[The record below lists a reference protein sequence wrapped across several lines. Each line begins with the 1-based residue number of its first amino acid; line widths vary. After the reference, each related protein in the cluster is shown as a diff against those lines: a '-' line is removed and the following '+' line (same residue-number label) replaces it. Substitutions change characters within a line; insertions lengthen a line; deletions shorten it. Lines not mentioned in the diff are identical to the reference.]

1 MELGK
6 TTLITNIL
14 EGNSDININPSCRI
28 SYFKQDLN
36 NLDDNKTVLENL
48 LEDTSQDETTI
59 RNILAS
65 LNIKKEDV
73 YKKISYLSGG
83 EKVKVLLTK
92 IMISKSNFLI
102 LDEPTNFL
110 DIESIEALEF
120 LMKEFKGT
128 ILFVTHDVDL
138 INNVATNIMII
149 ENKKIVEYEGNYAK
163 YLEYKENKKKTI
175 SNNSLLLEFKLAEIT
190 SKLSICKDEK
200 EKEKL
205 EEEYKK
211 LLESNI

>member
-1 MELGK
+1 
-6 TTLITNIL
+6 
-14 EGNSDININPSCRI
+14 
-28 SYFKQDLN
+28 
-36 NLDDNKTVLENL
+36 
-48 LEDTSQDETTI
+48 
-59 RNILAS
+59 
-65 LNIKKEDV
+65 
-73 YKKISYLSGG
+73 
-83 EKVKVLLTK
+83 
-92 IMISKSNFLI
+92 MISNSNFLI

-110 DIESIEALEF
+110 DIESTEALEF

-149 ENKKIVEYEGNYAK
+149 ENKKIIEYEGNYDK
-163 YLEYKENKKKTI
+163 YLEYKENKRKTI

-200 EKEKL
+200 EKGKL

-211 LLESNI
+211 LLEGK

>member
-1 MELGK
+1 
-6 TTLITNIL
+6 
-14 EGNSDININPSCRI
+14 
-28 SYFKQDLN
+28 
-36 NLDDNKTVLENL
+36 
-48 LEDTSQDETTI
+48 
-59 RNILAS
+59 
-65 LNIKKEDV
+65 
-73 YKKISYLSGG
+73 
-83 EKVKVLLTK
+83 
-92 IMISKSNFLI
+92 MISKSNFLI

-110 DIESIEALEF
+110 DIESIEALEY

-128 ILFVTHDVDL
+128 ILFVTHDLDL

-149 ENKKIVEYEGNYAK
+149 ENKKIIEYEGNYAK
-163 YLEYKENKKKTI
+163 YLEYKENKRKTI

>member
-1 MELGK
+1 
-6 TTLITNIL
+6 
-14 EGNSDININPSCRI
+14 
-28 SYFKQDLN
+28 
-36 NLDDNKTVLENL
+36 
-48 LEDTSQDETTI
+48 
-59 RNILAS
+59 
-65 LNIKKEDV
+65 
-73 YKKISYLSGG
+73 
-83 EKVKVLLTK
+83 
-92 IMISKSNFLI
+92 MISKSNFLI

-128 ILFVTHDVDL
+128 ILFVTHDLDL

-149 ENKKIVEYEGNYAK
+149 ENKKIIEYEGNYDK
-163 YLEYKENKKKTI
+163 YLEYKENKRKTI

>member
-1 MELGK
+1 
-6 TTLITNIL
+6 
-14 EGNSDININPSCRI
+14 
-28 SYFKQDLN
+28 
-36 NLDDNKTVLENL
+36 
-48 LEDTSQDETTI
+48 
-59 RNILAS
+59 
-65 LNIKKEDV
+65 
-73 YKKISYLSGG
+73 
-83 EKVKVLLTK
+83 
-92 IMISKSNFLI
+92 MISKSNFLI

-175 SNNSLLLEFKLAEIT
+175 TNNSLLLEFKLAEIT

-211 LLESNI
+211 LLKGNI

>member
-1 MELGK
+1 
-6 TTLITNIL
+6 
-14 EGNSDININPSCRI
+14 
-28 SYFKQDLN
+28 
-36 NLDDNKTVLENL
+36 
-48 LEDTSQDETTI
+48 
-59 RNILAS
+59 
-65 LNIKKEDV
+65 
-73 YKKISYLSGG
+73 
-83 EKVKVLLTK
+83 
-92 IMISKSNFLI
+92 MISKSNFLI

-110 DIESIEALEF
+110 DIESIEALAF
-120 LMKEFKGT
+120 LMKEFKGS

-149 ENKKIVEYEGNYAK
+149 ENKKIIEYEGNYAK

-175 SNNSLLLEFKLAEIT
+175 TNNSLLLEFKLAEIT

>member
-1 MELGK
+1 
-6 TTLITNIL
+6 
-14 EGNSDININPSCRI
+14 
-28 SYFKQDLN
+28 
-36 NLDDNKTVLENL
+36 
-48 LEDTSQDETTI
+48 
-59 RNILAS
+59 
-65 LNIKKEDV
+65 
-73 YKKISYLSGG
+73 
-83 EKVKVLLTK
+83 
-92 IMISKSNFLI
+92 MISKSNFLI

-128 ILFVTHDVDL
+128 ILFVTHDLDL

-149 ENKKIVEYEGNYAK
+149 ENKKIIEYEGNYDK
-163 YLEYKENKKKTI
+163 YLEYKENKRKTI

-200 EKEKL
+200 ENEKL

>member
-1 MELGK
+1 
-6 TTLITNIL
+6 
-14 EGNSDININPSCRI
+14 
-28 SYFKQDLN
+28 
-36 NLDDNKTVLENL
+36 
-48 LEDTSQDETTI
+48 
-59 RNILAS
+59 
-65 LNIKKEDV
+65 
-73 YKKISYLSGG
+73 
-83 EKVKVLLTK
+83 
-92 IMISKSNFLI
+92 MISKSNFLI

-128 ILFVTHDVDL
+128 ILFVTHDLDL

-149 ENKKIVEYEGNYAK
+149 ENKKIIEYEGNYAK
-163 YLEYKENKKKTI
+163 YLEYKENKRKTI

-211 LLESNI
+211 LLEGK

>member
-1 MELGK
+1 
-6 TTLITNIL
+6 
-14 EGNSDININPSCRI
+14 
-28 SYFKQDLN
+28 
-36 NLDDNKTVLENL
+36 
-48 LEDTSQDETTI
+48 
-59 RNILAS
+59 
-65 LNIKKEDV
+65 
-73 YKKISYLSGG
+73 
-83 EKVKVLLTK
+83 
-92 IMISKSNFLI
+92 MISKSNFLI

-149 ENKKIVEYEGNYAK
+149 ENKKIIEYEGNYAK

-175 SNNSLLLEFKLAEIT
+175 TNNSLLLEFKLAEIT

>member
-1 MELGK
+1 
-6 TTLITNIL
+6 
-14 EGNSDININPSCRI
+14 
-28 SYFKQDLN
+28 
-36 NLDDNKTVLENL
+36 
-48 LEDTSQDETTI
+48 
-59 RNILAS
+59 
-65 LNIKKEDV
+65 
-73 YKKISYLSGG
+73 
-83 EKVKVLLTK
+83 
-92 IMISKSNFLI
+92 MISKSNFLI

-128 ILFVTHDVDL
+128 ILFVTHELDL

-149 ENKKIVEYEGNYAK
+149 ENKKIIEYEGNYAK
-163 YLEYKENKKKTI
+163 YLEYKENKRKTI

>member
-1 MELGK
+1 
-6 TTLITNIL
+6 
-14 EGNSDININPSCRI
+14 
-28 SYFKQDLN
+28 
-36 NLDDNKTVLENL
+36 
-48 LEDTSQDETTI
+48 
-59 RNILAS
+59 
-65 LNIKKEDV
+65 
-73 YKKISYLSGG
+73 
-83 EKVKVLLTK
+83 
-92 IMISKSNFLI
+92 MISKSNFLI

-110 DIESIEALEF
+110 DIESIEALEY
-120 LMKEFKGT
+120 LMKEFKRT

-149 ENKKIVEYEGNYAK
+149 KNKKIIEYEGNYSK
-163 YLEYKENKKKTI
+163 YLEYKENKRKTI

-200 EKEKL
+200 EKKKL

>member
-1 MELGK
+1 
-6 TTLITNIL
+6 
-14 EGNSDININPSCRI
+14 
-28 SYFKQDLN
+28 
-36 NLDDNKTVLENL
+36 
-48 LEDTSQDETTI
+48 
-59 RNILAS
+59 
-65 LNIKKEDV
+65 
-73 YKKISYLSGG
+73 
-83 EKVKVLLTK
+83 
-92 IMISKSNFLI
+92 MISKSNFLI

-128 ILFVTHDVDL
+128 ILFVTHDLDL

-149 ENKKIVEYEGNYAK
+149 ENKKIIEYEGNYSK

-211 LLESNI
+211 ILESNI

>member
-1 MELGK
+1 
-6 TTLITNIL
+6 
-14 EGNSDININPSCRI
+14 
-28 SYFKQDLN
+28 
-36 NLDDNKTVLENL
+36 
-48 LEDTSQDETTI
+48 
-59 RNILAS
+59 
-65 LNIKKEDV
+65 
-73 YKKISYLSGG
+73 
-83 EKVKVLLTK
+83 
-92 IMISKSNFLI
+92 MISKSNFLI

-128 ILFVTHDVDL
+128 ILFVTHDLDL

-149 ENKKIVEYEGNYAK
+149 ENKKIIEYEGNYSK
-163 YLEYKENKKKTI
+163 YLEYKENKRKTI